1 MAPRS
6 CYACNQ
12 RKIRCNKGQ
21 PSCTACTR
29 AARPC
34 EYPPVGPRI
43 RRKKRTIIA
52 EMTSR
57 ISDLEKTLH
66 EVKDGAAAA
75 NKSSTQVT
83 TDSASV
89 AGQLKDAMYAGPS
102 SHRTRPDVIV
112 QKGSSSQYFNEIILS
127 RVIKEVRKILH
138 ECPWA

>member
-1 MAPRS
+1 MTPRS

-12 RKIRCNKGQ
+12 KKIRCNKAE

-29 AARPC
+29 AGRPC

-52 EMTSR
+52 EMSSR

-66 EVKDGAAAA
+66 QVREGAPAA
-75 NKSSTQVT
+75 NGASSAQTA
-83 TDSASV
+83 DPPCV
-89 AGQLKDAMYAGPS
+89 AGQLKDAMYAGAA

-127 RVIKEVRKILH
+127 RVIKEVRLH
-138 ECPWA
+138 CTLA